1 VALLL
6 LAAMCLVAGVAGGLA
21 RMGADVP
28 AGQAAGLHGVLMVGG
43 FLGTVISLE
52 RAVALAT
59 PLAYGA
65 PLAAA
70 SALLLALAGFLQ
82 LGALLLVAASIFLLG
97 ASLAIVRKQ
106 RAPHTVLLAVA
117 AGAWLV
123 GNAVF
128 ASGLWREAQPWWFA
142 FLVLTIAAERLEMT
156 RLMRRRLL
164 AQPLFMAIVGLML
177 VGPLVT
183 MAHGA
188 AGAIV
193 FGASLVLLAAWLATF
208 DIARR
213 TVRTEGF
220 SRYAAIGLLAGYA
233 WLVVAG
239 IAWAVEPFRPALRD
253 AALHALGIGFV
264 FSMIFAHAPLIVPV
278 VARLRMRYVR
288 FFFVPLALLHASLLL
303 RLAAAPFS
311 GDLKLAAG
319 ALNAFAIVL
328 FVATLVFSIRTRKKV
343 SGTNY
348 QEVKN
353 GV

>member
-1 VALLL
+1 VSPGRVALLL
-6 LAAMCLVAGVAGGLA
+6 LAASCLVAGVAGGLA

-28 AGQAAGLHGVLMVGG
+28 AGQAAALHGALMVGG

-65 PLAAA
+65 PLAAGA
-70 SALLLALAGFLQ
+70 ALLLALAGFVQ
-82 LGALLLVAASIFLLG
+82 PGALLLVAASIFLLG

-106 RAPHTVLLAVA
+106 RAPHTALLAVA

-123 GNAVF
+123 GNIVF

-156 RLMRRRLL
+156 RLMRRRPL
-164 AQPLFMAIVGLML
+164 AQPLFMGIVASML
-177 VGPLVT
+177 AGTAAT
-183 MAHGA
+183 MVHAV
-188 AGAIV
+188 AGAIA

-220 SRYAAIGLLAGYA
+220 SRYAAVGLLAGYA
-233 WLVVAG
+233 WLAVAG
-239 IAWAVEPFRPALRD
+239 IAWALEPFRPALRD

-278 VARLRMRYVR
+278 VARLRMRYLP

-303 RLAAAPFS
+303 RLA
-311 GDLKLAAG
+311 GGLAG
-319 ALNAFAIVL
+319 PGIQLWGGVLNAAAIVL
-328 FVATLVFSIRTRKKV
+328 FVATLVHSVRPRM
-343 SGTNY
+343 
-348 QEVKN
+348 
-353 GV
+353 GVASAAA